1 MTCVILRFAVAF
13 FFVTGG
19 LRTWAQEVSKDEH
32 IQIGSLS
39 VNRILFLGNSIT
51 LHGPAPDIGWTGDWG
66 MAASS
71 QDKDYVHLIVQ
82 DIVKA
87 TGKTPEIR
95 IRNIAEFERGLS
107 TYVIPEKLKDELQF
121 QPDIV
126 IVAIGENA
134 ARPESAEA
142 KKEFSSAFSRLI
154 ESLEESGKPTIFVRS
169 QFWPDEI
176 KDGLMKEVT
185 LARKHHWIDLSKL
198 IDESCYARSERKI
211 EHAGVAGHPGDKGMS
226 VIARALFQAL
236 NDAGK
241 SELK

>member
-1 MTCVILRFAVAF
+1 MTRGIMQFAAAFLILAH
-13 FFVTGG
+13 G
-19 LRTWAQEVSKDEH
+19 LTAGAQDVPDKEH
-32 IQIGSLS
+32 IQIGSMS
-39 VNRILFLGNSIT
+39 ANRILFLGNSIT

-71 QDKDYVHLIVQ
+71 QEKDYVHLIVQ
-82 DIVKA
+82 DFVKA
-87 TGKTPEIR
+87 TGKMPEIR

-107 TYVIPEKLKDELQF
+107 TYVISEKLKDELQF

-142 KKEFSSAFSRLI
+142 KKEFSTAFSRLI
-154 ESLEESGKPTIFVRS
+154 ETLEKSGKPTIFVRS
-169 QFWPDEI
+169 QFWSEEVKDE
-176 KDGLMKEVT
+176 LMKEVT
-185 LARKHHWIDLSKL
+185 LARKHHWVDLSKL
-198 IDESCYARSERKI
+198 VDESCFARTERKI

-226 VIARALFQAL
+226 VIATALFKAL

-241 SELK
+241 SESN